1 MGQTWR
7 MAVETVSGLPA
18 IIESGDTVIFTE
30 DFTDYPVSAWGV
42 KLYVSLNGTAVTNWT
57 GSGSGSTYTFTL
69 TAAQTA
75 ALTAGRY
82 LFAFYA
88 TETATSQRELAKTGE
103 LDVLPNLA
111 ATQTASTAQ
120 TLLTNIE
127 TAITALSSGENQS
140 VSFNGQSFTKKDL
153 GGLLRQRTQLQ
164 AEVIREKR
172 RADALRGIRRS
183 NCIAPIFTN
192 P

>member
-1 MGQTWR
+1 

-30 DFTDYPVSAWGV
+30 VFTDFPAASWGV
-42 KLYVSLNGTAVTNWT
+42 TLYVSLNGTAITNWA

-82 LFAFYA
+82 LFSFYA
-88 TETATSQRELAKTGE
+88 LETATSQRALAKTGE
-103 LDVLPNLA
+103 LNVIPNLA

-120 TLLTNIE
+120 TMLTNIE
-127 TAITALSSGENQS
+127 TAISSLTSGVNQS
-140 VSFNGQSFTKKDL
+140 VSFNGQSFTKKEL
-153 GGLLRQRTQLQ
+153 GGLLRQRTSLQ

-172 RADALRGIRRS
+172 RADALRGIRKS
-183 NCIAPIFTN
+183 NNLVPTFTN

>member
-1 MGQTWR
+1 
-7 MAVETVSGLPA
+7 MAVATVDGLPA

-30 DFTDYPVSAWGV
+30 TFSDYPVSAWGV
-42 KLYVSLNGTAVTNWT
+42 KLYVSLNGTAITNWT

-75 ALTAGRY
+75 ALAAGRY

-88 TETATSQRELAKTGE
+88 TETATSQREIAKTGE
-103 LDVLPNLA
+103 IDVLPNLA
-111 ATQTASTAQ
+111 ATQAASTAQ
-120 TLLTNIE
+120 TMLTNIE
-127 TAITALSSGENQS
+127 TAISALTSGEDQS
-140 VSFNGQSFTKKDL
+140 VSFNGQSVTKKDL
-153 GGLLRQRTQLQ
+153 GGLLKQRTQLQ

-172 RADALRGIRRS
+172 RADSLRGIRRS
-183 NCIAPIFTN
+183 NTIAPTFTC